1 MSALDR
7 RALRQGASVSLLFA
21 VPFSIGS
28 SLVNAHDDKS
38 PWVAVLWLG
47 AVAGFTLGAAIT
59 AWVQT
64 TGYPMVH
71 GIFCAGGTYLA
82 AQGVLTVI
90 RLARGASVSW
100 LGIFFTFTVVVLA
113 GVIGGAVGGA
123 MRKRGLV
130 PGAMAKAR
138 AAVEATPRDGGDA

>member
-21 VPFSIGS
+21 VPFSIGA
-28 SLVNAHDDKS
+28 SLLNASDDKS

-47 AVAGFTLGAAIT
+47 AVGGFTLGAAIT
-59 AWVQT
+59 AWVQS

-82 AQGVLTVI
+82 AQGVLSII

-100 LGIFFTFTVVVLA
+100 LGIFFTFTVVVFA
-113 GVIGGAVGGA
+113 GVIGGAIGGA

-130 PGAMAKAR
+130 PGAMASAKA
-138 AAVEATPRDGGDA
+138 ANDAERGAP